1 MNPQPLYIVD
11 SDVLISA
18 KNSYYSFEICPG
30 FWDSLIQHHQ
40 SGEVFSLDRIR
51 QELLAGRKDDD
62 LVHWTTNNVPA
73 SFFLSTQDA
82 DTVEAFE
89 EIMLWVQRHPQY
101 FDSAKAKFA
110 TEADG
115 WLAAYARVRGNT
127 VITNEQPRP
136 ESRHRILLPDVCN
149 HFDVKHDGT
158 FAMLKA
164 LRVRYGN
171 VKARKTT

>member
-1 MNPQPLYIVD
+1 MNPNPLYIVD

-18 KNSYYSFEICPG
+18 KNRYYSFDICPG

-51 QELLAGRKDDD
+51 QELLAGREDDE
-62 LVHWTTNNVPA
+62 LVQWATNNLPSA
-73 SFFLSTQDA
+73 FFLSTQNA
-82 DTVEAFE
+82 DIVAVFT
-89 EIMLWVQRHPQY
+89 EIMLWIQRHPQY
-101 FDSAKAKFA
+101 YDSAKAKFA

-115 WLAAYARVRGNT
+115 WLVAFASVRGAM

-136 ESRHRILLPDVCN
+136 DSRNRILLPDVCD
-149 HFDVKHDGT
+149 HFGVRYDDT

-164 LRVRYGN
+164 LRVRYEN
-171 VKARKTT
+171 VENR